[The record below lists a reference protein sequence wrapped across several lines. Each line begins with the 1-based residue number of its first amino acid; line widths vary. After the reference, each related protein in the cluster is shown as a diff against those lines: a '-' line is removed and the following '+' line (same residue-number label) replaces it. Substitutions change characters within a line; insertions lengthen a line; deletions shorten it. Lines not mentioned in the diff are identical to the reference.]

1 MRTDIQVGAMFPD
14 YELMDQAGK
23 HRKLSELQ
31 GRNAMVL
38 HLSRGG
44 TNSPRGCGVG
54 EFAKTM
60 RAHRFCRHD
69 QRHP

>member
-1 MRTDIQVGAMFPD
+1 VRTDIQVGAMFPD

-60 RAHRFCRHD
+60 RAHRFSRHD